1 MSISVNSVI
10 KIMTDL
16 NTGFQPV
23 IDQLKEDPS
32 TAETVF
38 EQWVSEVIQTIHRE
52 SGDSDRMSRILRQQ
66 LSLIGGN
73 DGAVNLPIANSS
85 FASPP
90 RGGTSKMFESPQPK
104 LSKTTS
110 PTKKKRPATA
120 AVKSS
125 IAGNFSES
133 PGKKSKKAPPVK
145 SLVDLV
151 KKKDRLSAD

>member
-1 MSISVNSVI
+1 M
-10 KIMTDL
+10 
-16 NTGFQPV
+16 
-23 IDQLKEDPS
+23 
-32 TAETVF
+32 
-38 EQWVSEVIQTIHRE
+38 
-52 SGDSDRMSRILRQQ
+52 
-66 LSLIGGN
+66 GGN

-90 RGGTSKMFESPQPK
+90 RGGTSKMFESPAPK

-110 PTKKKRPATA
+110 PSKKKRPATA

-133 PGKKSKKAPPVK
+133 PSKKGKKAPPVR

-151 KKKDRLSAD
+151 KKQDRLNCEQVIGYLNELLAAQARLDDPLDDIEQIFNKIQAWK